1 MGLTDED
8 KQRVKT
14 AFLSY
19 AQGQPQVAPAMIDQF
34 ICGAIPNLSFEQLQA
49 KKTVKKVGGD
59 GGYDRAAFFA
69 LVNSSPEYI
78 VFIRQ
83 HFQPAPPTPKAAQ
96 VDGVDVMVAKGF

>member
-19 AQGQPQVAPAMIDQF
+19 AQGQPHIAPAMIDQF
-34 ICGAIPNLSFEQLQA
+34 ICGAIPNLSWEQLQA
-49 KKTVKKVGGD
+49 KKVVKKAGD
-59 GGYDRAAFFA
+59 ASPYDRGSFFA

-83 HFQPAPPTPKAAQ
+83 HFAPAPPTPKEARI
-96 VDGVDVMVAKGF
+96 DGVDVMVAKGF